1 MVGEERSP
9 CITCDRLKMNKN
21 ECADSC
27 EKLKRY
33 QESSPQLTLYRG
45 TPAYYTMPGLQRTPN
60 YRGME

>member
-1 MVGEERSP
+1 MVEEVRSP
-9 CITCDRLKMNKN
+9 CITCERLKMSKN

-27 EKLKRY
+27 EKLKAY